1 MHVLLLALRGMM
13 QYRTLMPQ
21 GDIEFNNRLCDALKA
36 LGVQVVDHFIVANNE
51 YKSMKEAGV
60 I

>member
-1 MHVLLLALRGMM
+1 
-13 QYRTLMPQ
+13 MPQ
-21 GDIEFNNRLCDALKA
+21 GDIEFNKRLCYALKA